1 MPGGPSDF
9 APGGCAGRVPT
20 HRLDRLDEAF
30 PVAQRHPELFKIAF
44 GQLRQHIKVDS
55 VLDECW
61 LILSESQVS
70 QPAANVHGSALIPF
84 HTRERTVTNPRR
96 ATQQPQREVPEPTDK
111 REYKP
116 SLSRVA
122 GCARAASGHSTAASA
137 RQRDEF
143 MSSHSLPPGSGQ
155 DIMPI

>member
-1 MPGGPSDF
+1 QVTALGSHGGVVARWPVRF
-9 APGGCAGRVPT
+9 ALGGCTGSVPS

-30 PVAQRHPELFKIAF
+30 SVAQRHPELFEIAF

-84 HTRERTVTNPRR
+84 QTRERTVANPRR
-96 ATQQPQREVPEPTDK
+96 AAEEQQRGVPRTD
-111 REYKP
+111 
-116 SLSRVA
+116 
-122 GCARAASGHSTAASA
+122 
-137 RQRDEF
+137 
-143 MSSHSLPPGSGQ
+143 
-155 DIMPI
+155 